1 MAPQT
6 TAEYGAHE
14 KTAQYGTH
22 AKIEFK
28 AYRA

>member
-6 TAEYGAHE
+6 TAKYGAHE